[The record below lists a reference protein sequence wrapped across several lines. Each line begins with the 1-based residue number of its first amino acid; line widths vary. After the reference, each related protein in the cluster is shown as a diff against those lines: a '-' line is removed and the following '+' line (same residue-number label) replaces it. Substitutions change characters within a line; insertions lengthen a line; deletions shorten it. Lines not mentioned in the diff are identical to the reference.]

1 MDFLSSGVRPE
12 WGIVLWFQSDIP
24 LKIIIE
30 FVQPHLTITIYPTF
44 SIPNDRR
51 PELSWIKVACALQKL
66 DQLFQ
71 GKTLQTVFFTKISPA
86 RSSKEMSNTLWFWGF
101 KLWLLLHLCQTNFVL
116 IFAVCLSITTPWIQ
130 KYEIVRQGISQFCL
144 DICSLH
150 TINQILN
157 PKRDVTILS
166 GYLQFAYN

>member
-1 MDFLSSGVRPE
+1 MIKNDVKYVDFLSSGVKPE

-71 GKTLQTVFFTKISPA
+71 GKTLQTVFFHQDIS
-86 RSSKEMSNTLWFWGF
+86 SQILQGEEQHS
-101 KLWLLLHLCQTNFVL
+101 L
-116 IFAVCLSITTPWIQ
+116 IFEASNFD
-130 KYEIVRQGISQFCL
+130 YFY
-144 DICSLH
+144 ICVK
-150 TINQILN
+150 QIL
-157 PKRDVTILS
+157 S
-166 GYLQFAYN
+166 WYLQFA

>member
-1 MDFLSSGVRPE
+1 MIRNDVKYVDFLSSGVKPE

-30 FVQPHLTITIYPTF
+30 FVQPHLTITTYPTF

-51 PELSWIKVACALQKL
+51 PDLSWIKVACALQKL

-86 RSSKEMSNTLWFWGF
+86 RSSKEKSNTLWS
-101 KLWLLLHLCQTNFVL
+101 LRLQTLITSTFV
-116 IFAVCLSITTPWIQ
+116 SN
-130 KYEIVRQGISQFCL
+130 KFCL
-144 DICSLH
+144 DICSLRKHNH
-150 TINQILN
+150 TMD
-157 PKRDVTILS
+157 PKIWNCKARDFTILS

>member
-1 MDFLSSGVRPE
+1 MDSLSSGVRPE

-24 LKIIIE
+24 LKLFIE

-86 RSSKEMSNTLWFWGF
+86 RSSKEMSNTLWS
-101 KLWLLLHLCQTNFVL
+101 LRLQTLITSTFVSNK
-116 IFAVCLSITTPWIQ
+116 FCLDICSLRKHDHTMDP

-150 TINQILN
+150 TNSESKKGKGCHN
-157 PKRDVTILS
+157 C
-166 GYLQFAYN
+166 

>member
-1 MDFLSSGVRPE
+1 MIKNDVKYVDFLSSGVRPE

-24 LKIIIE
+24 LKMIIE

-71 GKTLQTVFFTKISPA
+71 GKTLQTVFFHHDIS
-86 RSSKEMSNTLWFWGF
+86 SQILQGEEQHS
-101 KLWLLLHLCQTNFVL
+101 L
-116 IFAVCLSITTPWIQ
+116 IFEASNFD
-130 KYEIVRQGISQFCL
+130 YFY
-144 DICSLH
+144 ICVK
-150 TINQILN
+150 QIL
-157 PKRDVTILS
+157 S
-166 GYLQFAYN
+166 WYLQFA